1 MLRIKSE
8 LRRRRRTLLSTETS
22 SERRS
27 KIMGLLLLL
36 LALVSLNVAGMMYF
50 EQLSVEDSIWL
61 TVTTMTTVGYGDFSA
76 ETVGGRITTIVLLY
90 VFGIFMLAQ
99 IAGEWIDL
107 RADRRE
113 RKRRGLWKWN
123 MKNHILIINTPDVD
137 GDRYLS
143 LLVEQILGSRSLA
156 DHPIQIFS
164 SSYADGLPDD
174 LNQKGV
180 VLHSGAP
187 EGRGQLS
194 AVNVE
199 AAAYIVVLAVDSTDY
214 RSDSITL
221 DILDRL
227 NQYDLS
233 GYVIAECV
241 QDENRDRLRKH
252 GANAVIRPVRA
263 YPELLVRALA
273 APGTETILEDLF
285 KHEGVHSRRY
295 NVSIPL
301 QPWGQLAA
309 RLLLAGLGTP
319 LGYVDREGQI
329 ITNPPSNEEVD
340 GDALFIMVNHDRI
353 PELESIQKVAT
364 NAE

>member
-1 MLRIKSE
+1 MLRIKSD
-8 LRRRRRTLLSTETS
+8 LRRHRRALRSVQSS

-36 LALVSLNVAGMMYF
+36 LGLVSLNVLAMMHF
-50 EQLSVEDSIWL
+50 ENLSIEDSIWL
-61 TVTTMTTVGYGDFSA
+61 TLTTMTTVGYGDYSA
-76 ETVGGRITTIVLLY
+76 ATIGGRLTTIVLLY

-113 RKRRGLWKWN
+113 RKRRGFWDWN

-143 LLVEQILGSRSLA
+143 LLVEQIRGSKSLK

-164 SSYADGLPDD
+164 SNYPQGLPED
-174 LNQKGV
+174 LNHKGV
-180 VLHSGAP
+180 MLHSGAP
-187 EGRGQLS
+187 EGRGQMS

-199 AAAYIVVLAVDSTDY
+199 SADYVIVMAVDATDF

-227 NQYDLS
+227 KQYDLS
-233 GYVIAECV
+233 GYIIAECV
-241 QDENRDRLRKH
+241 QDENRDRLKKH

-285 KHEGVHSRRY
+285 KHDGVHSRRY

-301 QPWGQLAA
+301 QPWGKLAA
-309 RLLLAGLGTP
+309 RILLAGLGTP
-319 LGYVDREGQI
+319 LGYVDGVGQI
-329 ITNPPSNEEVD
+329 ITNPPANEEVD

-353 PELESIQKVAT
+353 PEQEHIQQAVSDVA
-364 NAE
+364 